1 VAAKKSKSQDLL
13 SVENLRELADIMI
26 ALEAKSLKKWSKRP
40 AVKRGEELQELIE
53 EKFPGVGD
61 EALTVAMWVDLYIYT
76 RDTLTGEDY
85 CFTLMEVDEAIPK
98 LMKYALKNPEQF
110 QGIGEWVSEFGC
122 LLTEGRNSDI
132 GAWFHDHFSEFLFE
146 IDALVDGEYL
156 YLEDRTKTKLEK
168 LAKSN
173 SVRDRVQAG
182 LMTEAEHGL
191 FEILAKDGAK
201 AVRLAVAKNSSAPQD
216 ILKALS
222 KDSEELVREAA
233 LSNESISLDILQSS
247 TSTKGKVNLASS
259 DKADFENLSTLADD
273 KDEEVRRAVAENIK
287 TPPEVLAK
295 LAGDKSSDVREAV
308 AGQMNASKDVL
319 FLLAKDKDEFV
330 RASVGYR
337 VDLSEEIYTLLAK
350 DKSSYVRAQIAEN
363 LNAPKKVLALLAKD
377 KDSHIRELVLQNQNL
392 DEKSAQSISNPF
404 AVKLGLAQNPS
415 TPVSILEQLCSNNDK
430 EYEKGNILS
439 LAIGVAQNP
448 VIPSAC
454 ISILLK
460 NKDEDVIK
468 NLAANPSLPQDSL
481 NYLME
486 QSLKKGK
493 AGKWRFDNRG
503 LELGLASNPAVSPDY
518 LTALLDH
525 VDTWVISTVAEN
537 PNLPVA
543 LISKLAKKGED
554 NIVQGIAS
562 NPSAPWVLLQT
573 LMKDEGHQLNIAGNT
588 ASHPEDLDK
597 LASKKGL
604 SDWILYAI
612 AQNSS
617 ASQELILKLGK
628 HKDSYIR
635 SGVIFN
641 SSTPSDL
648 REKILATFMKSEI
661 GSPEHLYIARCPYVS
676 STMLTELAEK
686 YIDKYAPDRI
696 STLSNIAENPNA
708 SKDLLS
714 CLANERSVEIRA
726 KVAKNRNTP
735 VEILIQLSE

>member
-1 VAAKKSKSQDLL
+1 MAAKKSKSQDLL
-13 SVENLRELADIMI
+13 SVEYLRELADIMI

-53 EKFPGVGD
+53 KKFPDIGD

-76 RDTLTGEDY
+76 RDTLTPNDY
-85 CFTLMEVDEAIPK
+85 YFTLMEVDEAIPK

>member
-1 VAAKKSKSQDLL
+1 MAAKKGKSQDFL

-26 ALEAKSLKKWSKRP
+26 ALEAKSLKKWNKIP
-40 AVKRGEELQELIE
+40 KVKRGEELQELIE
-53 EKFPGVGD
+53 KKFPDIGD

-76 RDTLTGEDY
+76 RDTLTPNDY
-85 CFTLMEVDEAIPK
+85 YFTLMEVDEAIPK

-350 DKSSYVRAQIAEN
+350 DKSRYVRAKIAEN

-377 KDSHIRELVLQNQNL
+377 KDSHIRELVLENQNL

-686 YIDKYAPDRI
+686 YIDKDARDRI
-696 STLSNIAENPNA
+696 STLSNIAENPSA

-714 CLANERSVEIRA
+714 CLANERSVAIRA

>member
-1 VAAKKSKSQDLL
+1 MAAKKSKSQDLL
-13 SVENLRELADIMI
+13 SVEYLRELADIMI

-543 LISKLAKKGED
+543 LISKLAKKRED